1 MYKQNFTVNKN
12 RSPCIYFWCLV
23 ARFITKQI
31 ENFIYR
37 NIRFQRQHFCCN
49 LSQFLITLSVIFVF
63 PVLKPSLSNTLN
75 TNCKL
80 NPFIIHIVYHLHNFR
95 FVEPSIPYSTMKEH
109 PANGKSLFL
118 RQKPTA
124 RKGSFHAMGLRG
136 ENVLCFGLID
146 DLNFPLL
153 PQDIGRQDADGQH
166 HDDKDAD

>member
-23 ARFITKQI
+23 AGFITKQI

-49 LSQFLITLSVIFVF
+49 LSQFLITLSVIFIF

-80 NPFIIHIVYHLHNFR
+80 NPFIIHIVYCLHNFR
-95 FVEPSIPYSTMKEH
+95 FVEFSIPH
-109 PANGKSLFL
+109 
-118 RQKPTA
+118 
-124 RKGSFHAMGLRG
+124 
-136 ENVLCFGLID
+136 
-146 DLNFPLL
+146 
-153 PQDIGRQDADGQH
+153 
-166 HDDKDAD
+166 

>member
-49 LSQFLITLSVIFVF
+49 LSQFLITLSVIFIF

-95 FVEPSIPYSTMKEH
+95 FIK
-109 PANGKSLFL
+109 
-118 RQKPTA
+118 
-124 RKGSFHAMGLRG
+124 
-136 ENVLCFGLID
+136 
-146 DLNFPLL
+146 LNRDVQFRSNP
-153 PQDIGRQDADGQH
+153 R
-166 HDDKDAD
+166 